1 MLAITR
7 MACNMEMGWKA
18 EGAGAAC
25 SKIGGAQRE
34 LVRCRRAAA
43 RGRGMLVA
51 AAVAAVLMRR
61 AAGERTEGE
70 GVCSG
75 GVHVSILR
83 PMSGEYVEDD
93 APVGAGAALWRWPET
108 ELLPGALLSCLAW
121 VLLRVAAALIAWCVA
136 SGA

>member
-1 MLAITR
+1 
-7 MACNMEMGWKA
+7 MACNMAMRCQA

-25 SKIGGAQRE
+25 SKISGARRE
-34 LVRCRRAAA
+34 LGRCRSAAA

-51 AAVAAVLMRR
+51 AAVVAAVLMSGASGR
-61 AAGERTEGE
+61 EGE

-108 ELLPGALLSCLAW
+108 ELLPA
-121 VLLRVAAALIAWCVA
+121 
-136 SGA
+136 

>member
-34 LVRCRRAAA
+34 RVRCRRAAA

-108 ELLPGALLSCLAW
+108 ELLPA
-121 VLLRVAAALIAWCVA
+121 
-136 SGA
+136 